1 MIERFRPPEDLE
13 PSEASEN
20 QTEKKIR
27 GRPCQRG
34 NPGRPVGAKNKTTR
48 LLKQLMA
55 DEAPNLIRKVI
66 DRAKGGNA
74 KCLALCV
81 DRLLPRRN
89 GRPVDFTLP
98 AVTNTHGVVAAMAAI
113 TTGVNEG
120 SLTAEEAGQLVNFL
134 SGYVKIF
141 ETHEFA
147 ARLETLEARMRKRP

>member
-27 GRPCQRG
+27 GRPFQPG

-98 AVTNTHGVVAAMAAI
+98 AVTNTHDVVAAMAAI
-113 TTGVNEG
+113 TTALNNGD
-120 SLTAEEAGQLVNFL
+120 LTAEEAGQLVNVL
-134 SGYVKIF
+134 NAHVNVLEKYD
-141 ETHEFA
+141 FA
-147 ARLETLEARMRKRP
+147 SRLKALESEMKKRR